1 MFRAHE
7 HMLRT
12 ALTVASL
19 ILLSSCASTPPVSPA
34 VRADLAP
41 TGTLRVGINY
51 GHFAVATKDPVSGE
65 LRGVAVDLIQEVGRR
80 AGVPVQMIGW
90 PAAAP
95 VLDGLLNGTL
105 DVGFIAQEA
114 SREGALGFTR
124 SYFEV
129 EGTYLV
135 PPGSPIRSIADI
147 DREGVRIGVSA
158 KSAYESYLGRTLKHA
173 KLVGAPGVP
182 ATAELLYSGKV
193 DAMAGQKHRLVA
205 AGQKL
210 PGSRVLDGSF
220 QTVRQALAIPKD
232 RKAGVQYLRDFIEE
246 AHASGFIARSREKHG
261 SAAPD

>member
-1 MFRAHE
+1 MSRI
-7 HMLRT
+7 RI
-12 ALTVASL
+12 ALVIASWIFL
-19 ILLSSCASTPPVSPA
+19 TSCAGVPAVSPA

-51 GHFAVATKDPVSGE
+51 GNFATATKDPVTGE
-65 LRGVAVDLIQEVGRR
+65 LRGVAIDLIQEVARR
-80 AGVPVQMIGW
+80 AGVRVELIAW
-90 PAAAP
+90 PGAAP
-95 VLDGLLNGTL
+95 ILEGLLNGTL
-105 DVGFIAQEA
+105 DVGYIAHEV
-114 SREGALGFTR
+114 SREGALSFTR
-124 SYFEV
+124 RYFEV

-135 PPGSPIRSIADI
+135 PGGSSFRSIADV

-182 ATAELLYSGKV
+182 AAAELLYSGKV

-220 QTVRQALAIPKD
+220 QTVRQALAMPKS
-232 RKAGVQYLRDFIEE
+232 RVAGVQYLREFIEE

-261 SAAPD
+261 SVAPD

>member
-1 MFRAHE
+1 
-7 HMLRT
+7 MLRL
-12 ALTVASL
+12 AVGIACC
-19 ILLSSCASTPPVSPA
+19 IFLSSCASMPEVSPA

-51 GHFAVATKDPVSGE
+51 GNFAVATKDPVTGE

-80 AGVPVQMIGW
+80 AGVPVDMIGW
-90 PAAAP
+90 PGAAP
-95 VLDGLLNGTL
+95 VLEGLLNGTL
-105 DVGFIAQEA
+105 DVGYIAHEI
-114 SREGALGFTR
+114 SREGSVSFTR

-135 PPGSPIRSIADI
+135 PPGSPLRSVEDV

-173 KLVGAPGVP
+173 RLVGAPGVP
-182 ATAELLYSGKV
+182 ATAELLYSGQV

-205 AGQKL
+205 AGRKL

-220 QTVRQALAIPKD
+220 QTVRQALAMP
-232 RKAGVQYLRDFIEE
+232 RSREAGIQYLRGFIEE
-246 AHASGFIARSREKHG
+246 AHASGFIARSMEKHG